1 MQKIRKS
8 RIVLLVAAVIIIIA
22 GALIVKQ
29 FVFGNPLQ
37 GKWVTSKGEYY
48 LTIEEDQEAEL
59 LVLVNEEM
67 VEVDIRYEIDRNS
80 RMITLYVD
88 SATEYE
94 DAVDDFDGKVSVA
107 ELSDKLEVILTSFD
121 YSMEQNTLTLTEREY
136 GEQIIFTRVK

>member
-8 RIVLLVAAVIIIIA
+8 RIVLLVAAVVIIIA